1 VPDFPVLAPVLV
13 ARPPEEA
20 PPPYGDWLT
29 PRPAV
34 EDEEAVPDT
43 PSGPS
48 PPSVSFSQNLMTQS
62 L

>member
-1 VPDFPVLAPVLV
+1 MLAPVLAP
-13 ARPPEEA
+13 RPPEEA
-20 PPPYGDWLT
+20 PPPYGVWLT

-34 EDEEAVPDT
+34 EAGEDEEAVAGS

-48 PPSVSFSQNLMTQS
+48 PPSVSFPQNLMTQS